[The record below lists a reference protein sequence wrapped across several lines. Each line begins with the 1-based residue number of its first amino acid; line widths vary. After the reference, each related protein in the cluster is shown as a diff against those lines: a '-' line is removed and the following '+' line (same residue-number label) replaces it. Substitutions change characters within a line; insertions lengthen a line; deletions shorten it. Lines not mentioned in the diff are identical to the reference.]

1 MRLELSKRRAKGLPG
16 KSFMTSNSFG
26 CRNNIKNTTQDVNS
40 MNTIHFHQPRGY
52 VEDFLDKFL
61 LYRIASEVKIGL
73 FSPIWQTVLILAKLF
88 VPKHP
93 ISARNVFILH
103 ETVK

>member
-1 MRLELSKRRAKGLPG
+1 
-16 KSFMTSNSFG
+16 
-26 CRNNIKNTTQDVNS
+26 
-40 MNTIHFHQPRGY
+40 MNTIHFHQARGH

-73 FSPIWQTVLILAKLF
+73 FSPIWQTVPILAGLF

-93 ISARNVFILH
+93 ISVRYVFILH
-103 ETVK
+103 GNSQIIQMYPILIFEVIKIQENH

>member
-1 MRLELSKRRAKGLPG
+1 
-16 KSFMTSNSFG
+16 
-26 CRNNIKNTTQDVNS
+26 

-52 VEDFLDKFL
+52 VEDSLEIFR
-61 LYRIASEVKIGL
+61 LYTGASEVKIGL
-73 FSPIWQTVLILAKLF
+73 FSPIWQTALILASLF